1 MIQINNKFKMD
12 ELVYFVNDKKKAQRG
27 NVTGISVF
35 LHKDGSVSVYYSIEG
50 CSSSVIESDIF
61 SSYDALMD
69 YIREDIIEFL

>member
-1 MIQINNKFKMD
+1 MVQIENKFKMG

-27 NVTGISVF
+27 DVTGISVF
-35 LHKDGSVSVYYSIEG
+35 LHKDGSVNIYYSIEG
-50 CSSSVIESDIF
+50 CSNTVIESDIF